1 MKHSLLLAAAL
12 CALIPAPSS
21 AQSAGSAQP
30 IEITA
35 KKTVEWLRNQKQYV
49 AREDVIVSQGAMTL
63 KTDLLT
69 ADYRE
74 GAQSSMEI
82 WQLTAAGHVQIA
94 DDANTAYGDN
104 AVYDVIKGVA
114 VLTGGDLRL
123 VSPDQTVTAKDRM
136 EYHANE
142 RKALAIGKAKVVRAR
157 DTLSADTLTAYFKD
171 GASAAQNPQHNA
183 AQTMPGAGSGLDR
196 LEAAGNV
203 VIKTPTETL
212 YGSTAT
218 YQAASNTATL
228 SGKVRIERGPN
239 VLEGSRAEV
248 DLNTNISKLFGGAE
262 DGGRVRG
269 VFFPGSEKKESGDVK
284 PQQPGIAAPP
294 QTNSITVPAAPVPA
308 AAVQTAPAANGQNV
322 TETFVPPAPKISA
335 PLPESGNETPT
346 APAPRP
352 AKVSPRM
359 EY

>member
-12 CALIPAPSS
+12 CALMPAPSY
-21 AQSAGSAQP
+21 AQSSNSAQP

-35 KKTVEWLRNQKQYV
+35 RKTVEWLRNQKQYV
-49 AREDVIVSQGAMTL
+49 AREDVIVTQGAMTL
-63 KTDLLT
+63 KSDLLT
-69 ADYRE
+69 ADYRD

-94 DDANTAYGDN
+94 DDANSAYGDN

-114 VLTGGDLRL
+114 VLTGTDLRL

-142 RKALAIGKAKVVRAR
+142 RKALAIGKAKVVRAH
-157 DTLSADTLTAYFKD
+157 DTLSADALTAYFKD
-171 GASAAQNPQHNA
+171 GASSAQPQQNA
-183 AQTMPGAGSGLDR
+183 AQTIPGAGGGLDR

-239 VLEGSRAEV
+239 ILEGSRAEV

-269 VFFPGSEKKESGDVK
+269 VFFPGSEKKEGAKVK
-284 PQQPGIAAPP
+284 PQQPGATVPQ
-294 QTNSITVPAAPVPA
+294 QTNSITVPAAPAPA
-308 AAVQTAPAANGQNV
+308 AVVQTAPAIIAPGI
-322 TETFVPPAPKISA
+322 TETSMPPAPKISA
-335 PLPESGNETPT
+335 PLPESGDETPT
-346 APAPRP
+346 APTPRP